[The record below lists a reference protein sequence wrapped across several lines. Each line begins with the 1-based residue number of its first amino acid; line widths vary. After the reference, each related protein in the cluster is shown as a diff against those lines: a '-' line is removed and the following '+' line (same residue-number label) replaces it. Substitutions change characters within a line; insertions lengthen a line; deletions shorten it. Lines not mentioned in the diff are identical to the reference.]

1 MESEWKWQRSTFRV
15 HAPTQTRACVQSDKN
30 RWAEKN
36 NFPNHWKGLI
46 AEYEERLCIKAQ
58 RHVQSTA
65 YKSLHTRVATDF
77 VQHNANW
84 VMMVFFVVVVVGDVL
99 SHFAI

>member
-1 MESEWKWQRSTFRV
+1 MRPHK
-15 HAPTQTRACVQSDKN
+15 TRACVQSDKN